1 MASIASS
8 LLSLNRKAR
17 ALLVIYSRISEQNN
31 GYHHLCWFSKPFSSW
46 ALAIKRASSPYNAL
60 RIYTQM
66 QRQSIPF
73 DSHSILFTLKSCTHL
88 LNLPLIRHLHSHL
101 LKIGFNSHVYVATSL
116 LYAYVVVSFDD
127 ARLLFDEIPEKNTVT
142 WNTMITGYFKLG
154 NVEKAR
160 LVFESMPDRDL
171 ASWSA
176 MISGYMGLDDWERGM
191 ALFRELMVNE
201 LSKPD
206 QVTLGS
212 ILSGCAHMG
221 SLGLLVGKSIHGFTV
236 KNEWELNV
244 ALGTVLLDMYA
255 KCGFLKSSYLIF
267 ERMQERNVLS
277 WSAMICGLAHNG
289 CAEEALS
296 MFEKMK
302 EAGIRPNEIT
312 FIGILSA
319 CTHAGL
325 VDEGQQH
332 FCSMVQEYGLEPR
345 IQNYGC
351 MVDLLGKAG
360 LLEEA
365 YEVIKTMKLEPNAI
379 VWSSFL
385 AACKLHKQ
393 FEMAERMIE
402 QVLQVV
408 KPENDGGV
416 YSLIC
421 DIYVLNEKWED
432 AERVRNLMA
441 NQNVKKV
448 RGSSFI
454 RSGATWI

>member
-1 MASIASS
+1 MSSNAS
-8 LLSLNRKAR
+8 LMLSLNREAR
-17 ALLVIYSRISEQNN
+17 ALLFIYSRLSNPKK
-31 GYHHLCWFSKPFSSW
+31 GYYQLSWFSKPFSSW
-46 ALAIKRASSPYNAL
+46 ASAIRRASSPYSAL
-60 RIYTQM
+60 RIYTEM

-73 DSHSILFTLKSCTHL
+73 DSHSVLFTLKSCTHL
-88 LNLPLIRHLHSHL
+88 QNLPLIRHLHSHL

-116 LYAYVVVSFDD
+116 LYAYAVAFFDD
-127 ARLLFDEIPEKNTVT
+127 ARLLFDEMPERNTVT
-142 WNTMITGYFKLG
+142 WNTMVTGYFRLG
-154 NVEKAR
+154 DMEKAR

-176 MISGYMGLDDWERGM
+176 MIAGYMGLGDWERGLT
-191 ALFRELMVNE
+191 LFREMMINE
-201 LSKPD
+201 PLKPD

-236 KNEWELNV
+236 KNGWELNV

-255 KCGFLKSSYLIF
+255 KCGFLKSTYLIF

-277 WSAMICGLAHNG
+277 WSAMICGLAQNG

-302 EAGIRPNEIT
+302 EAGVRPNEIT
-312 FIGILSA
+312 FTGILSA
-319 CTHAGL
+319 CAHAGL
-325 VDEGQQH
+325 VDEGRKY
-332 FCSMVQEYGLEPR
+332 FYSMVEEYGLAPR

-365 YEVIKTMKLEPNAI
+365 YKVIKTMKLEPNVI

-393 FEMAERMIE
+393 FEMGERVIE

-408 KPENDGGV
+408 RPENDGGV

-421 DIYVLNEKWED
+421 DIYVLNEKWDE
-432 AERVRNLMA
+432 AERVRDSMI

-454 RSGATWI
+454 RCCSN